1 VRSRHRKPERIAWRS
16 AVIAI
21 GLVVLF
27 ASIAKADETPA
38 LPLAANLVGT
48 AGVGGPQI
56 ALLPAALSGVRGI
69 LAPKLLEP
77 WRRNAA
83 VAQIAAGQP
92 AIAIVMDDL
101 GTSARQVER
110 IMALRAPI
118 VMSFLP
124 DGAEA
129 PALAARARR
138 AGHEILLHIP
148 MEPNELD
155 HNNPGRGALFVTDGT
170 DKIRGSLGNS
180 LDRFEGFV
188 GINNHMGSRFTRDW
202 RAMSAVLGELKSRG
216 LMFLDSKTTL
226 GSAGALVAQTL
237 DLPYAVRDVFIDDSR
252 EPDAVAFQ
260 LQRLERVSRKKG
272 IAVAIGHPN
281 NVTLDALA
289 AWLPQARARG
299 FAIVPI
305 SYVAARGCAC

>member
-1 VRSRHRKPERIAWRS
+1 
-16 AVIAI
+16 
-21 GLVVLF
+21 
-27 ASIAKADETPA
+27 
-38 LPLAANLVGT
+38 
-48 AGVGGPQI
+48 
-56 ALLPAALSGVRGI
+56 
-69 LAPKLLEP
+69 
-77 WRRNAA
+77 
-83 VAQIAAGQP
+83 
-92 AIAIVMDDL
+92 
-101 GTSARQVER
+101 
-110 IMALRAPI
+110 
-118 VMSFLP
+118 
-124 DGAEA
+124 
-129 PALAARARR
+129 
-138 AGHEILLHIP
+138 
-148 MEPNELD
+148 
-155 HNNPGRGALFVTDGT
+155 
-170 DKIRGSLGNS
+170 
-180 LDRFEGFV
+180 
-188 GINNHMGSRFTRDW
+188 
-202 RAMSAVLGELKSRG
+202 MSAVLGELKSRG